1 MSAAVR
7 LSVVIPCYNA
17 RAFLGAAID
26 SVLAQ
31 RAGGL
36 EIIVIDDGSTDGTGQ
51 RVATVADDRLTLH
64 SYPNAGLATARNR
77 GVRHAKGTFVSF
89 VDADDLW
96 TPDKL
101 ASQLAA
107 LERCPGAG
115 LAYSWTVFIDRDGRF
130 LFAKEPLRFEGDV
143 RVPLLRECFIASGSN
158 VLLRRRCIDAVGP
171 FDPAL
176 RAAEDWDYWLRV
188 AVDWA
193 FVVVPRYQ
201 ILYRVSAGS
210 MTADAAAVEQ
220 ACLVVLERALQ
231 AAPVAIRQRRNE
243 YVASIKHYV
252 AFLHLTRATRPD
264 NRAIA
269 GRKLLEAVRLDPA
282 IVVRRKTFAL
292 LCTWLLLRVL
302 PRRLV
307 PVVMHALLRLHG
319 RAMAL
324 LIPELRRCAV
334 VRHP

>member
-1 MSAAVR
+1 M
-7 LSVVIPCYNA
+7 IPAYNA
-17 RAFLGAAID
+17 EATILDTIASIRAQTHTD
-26 SVLAQ
+26 
-31 RAGGL
+31 L
-36 EIIVIDDGSTDGTGQ
+36 EIIVIDDGSTDGTRQ
-51 RVATVADDRLTLH
+51 RVATIADDRLALH
-64 SYPNAGLATARNR
+64 SYRNAGLATARNR
-77 GVRHAKGTFVSF
+77 GMQRARGAFVSF
-89 VDADDLW
+89 IDADDLW

-101 ASQLAA
+101 ACQLAA
-107 LERCPGAG
+107 LERHPEAG
-115 LAYSWTVFIDRDGRF
+115 LAYSWTVFVDRDGRF
-130 LFAKEPLRFEGDV
+130 LFAKERLRFEGDV

-201 ILYRVSAGS
+201 VLYRVSGAS

-220 ACLVVLERALQ
+220 ACLVVLERALE

-252 AFLHLTRATRPD
+252 AFLQLTRATRPD

-269 GRKLLEAVRLDPA
+269 GRKLLEAVCLDPA
-282 IVVRRKTFAL
+282 IVLRRKTATL
-292 LCTWLLLRVL
+292 LCAWFLLRAL
-302 PRRLV
+302 PRRLG
-307 PVVMHALLRLHG
+307 PAVMTALLRLHG

-324 LIPELRRCAV
+324 LVPELRRCAV
-334 VRHP
+334 VRQR